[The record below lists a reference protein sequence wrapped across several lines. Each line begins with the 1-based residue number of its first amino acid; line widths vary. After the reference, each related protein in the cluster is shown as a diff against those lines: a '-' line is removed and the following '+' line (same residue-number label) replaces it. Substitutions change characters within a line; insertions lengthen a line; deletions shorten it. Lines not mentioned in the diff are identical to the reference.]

1 MLNTHDY
8 ESPRN
13 QKFTKAAGNAKAS
26 EAVLLRDGTQ
36 VSIRPIRPDD
46 ASGLQGLFNRLSQQS
61 IFFRFLGIRKVL
73 TDQEAKRLAE
83 VDYQKQMALVAIS
96 DQDGG
101 VENIIAVAR
110 YDDLGPA
117 EPETVE
123 VAVVVE
129 DQYQDHGLGFHLL
142 KKLAAYARPHNI
154 HAFAALVH
162 NENTRIL
169 RIIKQSELPV
179 ERKIFDHG
187 VWEIRVNLRN
197 MPEELEG

>member
-110 YDDLGPA
+110 YDDLSPA
-117 EPETVE
+117 EPETAE

-129 DQYQDHGLGFHLL
+129 DKYQGHGLGFHLL
-142 KKLAAYARPHNI
+142 KKLAVYARQHNI
-154 HAFAALVH
+154 HAFAALVLSLIH
-162 NENTRIL
+162 I
-169 RIIKQSELPV
+169 
-179 ERKIFDHG
+179 
-187 VWEIRVNLRN
+187 
-197 MPEELEG
+197 